1 MILIEYCC
9 RTLFG
14 EKWKEIAQVLD
25 RFILDSAFAEGEDYI
40 NSLDITE
47 EKKRKVTNCFL
58 SYQHSC

>member
-1 MILIEYCC
+1 MILTEYCC
-9 RTLFG
+9 RTLFR

>member
-1 MILIEYCC
+1 MILTEYCC

-40 NSLDITE
+40 NSLNITE

-58 SYQHSC
+58 SYRHSC

>member
-1 MILIEYCC
+1 MILTEYCC
-9 RTLFG
+9 RTLFR
-14 EKWKEIAQVLD
+14 EKWEEIAQVLD

>member
-1 MILIEYCC
+1 MILTEYCC
-9 RTLFG
+9 RALFR
-14 EKWKEIAQVLD
+14 EKWEEIAQVLD
-25 RFILDSAFAEGEDYI
+25 RFILESAFAEGEDYI

>member
-1 MILIEYCC
+1 MILTEYCC

-25 RFILDSAFAEGEDYI
+25 RFILESAFAEGEDYI

-58 SYQHSC
+58 SYKHSC